1 MRLHVSDEALHYR
14 SHGNFTIKINNS
26 DSAPPLPF
34 RAFTKV
40 LKDIAQQDSITKK
53 GLLKAKPFTAYFE
66 DNAINSVTRKLD
78 YHTA

>member
-1 MRLHVSDEALHYR
+1 MFQMKHSTTEAMATLL
-14 SHGNFTIKINNS
+14 IKSTNASNS
-26 DSAPPLPF
+26 DPPLPF

-40 LKDIAQQDSITKK
+40 LKDIAQQDNITKK

-78 YHTA
+78 YHTTQR

>member
-1 MRLHVSDEALHYR
+1 MFQMKHSTTEAMATLLLK
-14 SHGNFTIKINNS
+14 STNDS

-40 LKDIAQQDSITKK
+40 LKDIALQDSITKK
-53 GLLKAKPFTAYFE
+53 GLLKAKPFIAYFE